1 MMTPT
6 WVFPAYPLL
15 LTATFA
21 ANLIKAADKAGTTLI
36 NRGTGVAL
44 GAITTQ
50 GTGCLIAFLISS
62 AFIYRLMT
70 QKLPRD
76 FQRPGIVSPAPAPG
90 FSRLGAKDRVNSS
103 SPSVPTLSPSPECVS
118 QNAPDH
124 TPLLENETKQPQ
136 SSSPS
141 WLPKSS
147 RPPQSSPQPS
157 SPPSACS
164 PSSRRSGS
172 TASPS
177 GSSSSPSAPSTSTPA
192 ATAPASPSA

>member
-21 ANLIKAADKAGTTLI
+21 SNLIGAADEAGRALFDG
-36 NRGTGVAL
+36 GTGVAL

-76 FQRPGIVSPAPAPG
+76 FQRPGIVS
-90 FSRLGAKDRVNSS
+90 S
-103 SPSVPTLSPSPECVS
+103 
-118 QNAPDH
+118 
-124 TPLLENETKQPQ
+124 PLLVL
-136 SSSPS
+136 
-141 WLPKSS
+141 LPLIQEKKTW
-147 RPPQSSPQPS
+147 
-157 SPPSACS
+157 C
-164 PSSRRSGS
+164 
-172 TASPS
+172 
-177 GSSSSPSAPSTSTPA
+177 
-192 ATAPASPSA
+192 

>member
-21 ANLIKAADKAGTTLI
+21 ANLIGAADKAGTALL

-44 GAITTQ
+44 GAVTTQ

-76 FQRPGIVSPAPAPG
+76 FQRPGIVSPALT
-90 FSRLGAKDRVNSS
+90 FLVLRTGAKTAVHLHRS
-103 SPSVPTLSPSPECVS
+103 LRFHC
-118 QNAPDH
+118 
-124 TPLLENETKQPQ
+124 
-136 SSSPS
+136 
-141 WLPKSS
+141 
-147 RPPQSSPQPS
+147 
-157 SPPSACS
+157 
-164 PSSRRSGS
+164 RRN
-172 TASPS
+172 P
-177 GSSSSPSAPSTSTPA
+177 
-192 ATAPASPSA
+192 